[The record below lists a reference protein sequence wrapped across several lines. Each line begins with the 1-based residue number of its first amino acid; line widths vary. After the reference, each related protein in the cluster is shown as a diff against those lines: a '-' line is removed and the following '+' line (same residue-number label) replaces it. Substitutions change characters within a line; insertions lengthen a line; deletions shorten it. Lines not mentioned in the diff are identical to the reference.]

1 MIKSQKLNALICL
14 IIILISCKSNT
25 TKNNLYEV
33 ECNADGIYNGVR
45 AYLKSSNNNKQVID
59 TAVVMNGAFKFK
71 GEVSSPEMRIL
82 TIDGINGQT
91 ALVLE
96 SGKTNVTIYKDSIY
110 KSIIKGGENN
120 SIFNKY
126 KDGYQNLVEKV
137 TSLREEYMASRNN
150 IEAVKRIQKQ
160 NVELRLELKNYGLN
174 FLTQHP
180 DTDFSL
186 MLLESITL
194 QKEFDAK
201 LANEILEKIPNKI
214 SNRKYN
220 IEVMQKINFNINNA
234 LSKAVIEVNSI
245 APDFTAPD
253 PEGNQITL
261 SEILG
266 KVTILDFWAS
276 WCRPCRVENPNFVKL
291 YDKYHEK
298 GLNIISVSLD
308 RENQKSRW
316 IKAIEKDN
324 LSWYNVSNLKYW
336 QDPVALMYNITSI
349 PATFILDDKG
359 TIIATRL
366 RGSALE
372 KKLMNFLKDSDIQ
385 IFNYMIFKKKVM

>member
-25 TKNNLYEV
+25 KKNNLYEV

-214 SNRKYN
+214 SNRQYN

-234 LSKAVIEVNSI
+234 LSKAVVEVNSI

-253 PEGNQITL
+253 PEGNKITL

-372 KKLMNFLKDSDIQ
+372 KKIDELFER
-385 IFNYMIFKKKVM
+385 

>member
-214 SNRKYN
+214 SNRQHN

-276 WCRPCRVENPNFVKL
+276 WCRPCRLENPNFVKL

-372 KKLMNFLKDSDIQ
+372 KKIDELFER
-385 IFNYMIFKKKVM
+385 

>member
-25 TKNNLYEV
+25 TKKNLYEV

-214 SNRKYN
+214 SNRQYN

-372 KKLMNFLKDSDIQ
+372 KKIDELFER
-385 IFNYMIFKKKVM
+385 

>member
-150 IEAVKRIQKQ
+150 IEEVKRIQKQ

-214 SNRKYN
+214 SNRQYN

-349 PATFILDDKG
+349 PATFIFDDKG

-372 KKLMNFLKDSDIQ
+372 KKIDELFER
-385 IFNYMIFKKKVM
+385 

>member
-45 AYLKSSNNNKQVID
+45 AYLKSSNNKQVID

-96 SGKTNVTIYKDSIY
+96 SGKTNITIYKDSIY

-214 SNRKYN
+214 SNRQYN

-372 KKLMNFLKDSDIQ
+372 KKIDELFER
-385 IFNYMIFKKKVM
+385 

>member
-45 AYLKSSNNNKQVID
+45 AYLKSSNNKQVID

-96 SGKTNVTIYKDSIY
+96 SGKTNITIYKDSIY

-214 SNRKYN
+214 SNRQYN

-359 TIIATRL
+359 IIIATRL

-372 KKLMNFLKDSDIQ
+372 KKIDELFER
-385 IFNYMIFKKKVM
+385 

>member
-25 TKNNLYEV
+25 TKKNLYEV

-150 IEAVKRIQKQ
+150 IEEVKRIQKQ

-214 SNRKYN
+214 SNRQYN

-298 GLNIISVSLD
+298 GLNIISISLD

-372 KKLMNFLKDSDIQ
+372 KKIDELFER
-385 IFNYMIFKKKVM
+385 

>member
-25 TKNNLYEV
+25 TKKNLYEV

-214 SNRKYN
+214 SNRQYN

-336 QDPVALMYNITSI
+336 QDPVALMYNSTSI

-366 RGSALE
+366 RGSTLE
-372 KKLMNFLKDSDIQ
+372 KKIDELFER
-385 IFNYMIFKKKVM
+385 

>member
-174 FLTQHP
+174 FLIQHP

-201 LANEILEKIPNKI
+201 LANEILEKEKLRKKKTNFRLKDWGISRQRYWGCPIPIAYDENNEIVKI
-214 SNRKYN
+214 PIK
-220 IEVMQKINFNINNA
+220 ELPVKLPEKINLNTKGNPLDNHADWKHVNINGKNC
-234 LSKAVIEVNSI
+234 IRET
-245 APDFTAPD
+245 D
-253 PEGNQITL
+253 TL
-261 SEILG
+261 DTFVDSSWYFLRFCSAKKSELPFQILG
-266 KVTILDFWAS
+266 HRF
-276 WCRPCRVENPNFVKL
+276 
-291 YDKYHEK
+291 
-298 GLNIISVSLD
+298 
-308 RENQKSRW
+308 SR
-316 IKAIEKDN
+316 
-324 LSWYNVSNLKYW
+324 L
-336 QDPVALMYNITSI
+336 
-349 PATFILDDKG
+349 
-359 TIIATRL
+359 
-366 RGSALE
+366 
-372 KKLMNFLKDSDIQ
+372 
-385 IFNYMIFKKKVM
+385 

>member
-45 AYLKSSNNNKQVID
+45 AYLKSSNNKQVID

-214 SNRKYN
+214 SNRQYN

-372 KKLMNFLKDSDIQ
+372 KKIDELFER
-385 IFNYMIFKKKVM
+385 

>member
-45 AYLKSSNNNKQVID
+45 AYLKSSNNKQVID

-214 SNRKYN
+214 SNRQYN

-349 PATFILDDKG
+349 PATFILDDRG

-366 RGSALE
+366 RGNALE
-372 KKLMNFLKDSDIQ
+372 KKIDELFER
-385 IFNYMIFKKKVM
+385 

>member
-45 AYLKSSNNNKQVID
+45 AYLKSSNNKQVID

-71 GEVSSPEMRIL
+71 GEFSSPEMRIL

-214 SNRKYN
+214 SNRQYN

-349 PATFILDDKG
+349 PATFILDDRG

-366 RGSALE
+366 RGNALE
-372 KKLMNFLKDSDIQ
+372 KKIDELFER
-385 IFNYMIFKKKVM
+385 

>member
-214 SNRKYN
+214 SNRQYN

-234 LSKAVIEVNSI
+234 LSKAVTEVNSI

-276 WCRPCRVENPNFVKL
+276 WCRPCRLENPNFVKL

-372 KKLMNFLKDSDIQ
+372 KKIDELFER
-385 IFNYMIFKKKVM
+385 

>member
-174 FLTQHP
+174 FLKQHS

-214 SNRKYN
+214 SNRQYN

-234 LSKAVIEVNSI
+234 LSKAVTEVNSI

-372 KKLMNFLKDSDIQ
+372 KKIDELFER
-385 IFNYMIFKKKVM
+385 

>member
-1 MIKSQKLNALICL
+1 MIKSQKLNAIICL
-14 IIILISCKSNT
+14 ISILISCKSNT

-59 TAVVMNGAFKFK
+59 TALVMNGAFKFK
-71 GEVSSPEMRIL
+71 GEVSNPEMRIL

-174 FLTQHP
+174 FLIQHP

-214 SNRKYN
+214 SNRQYN

-234 LSKAVIEVNSI
+234 LSKAVVEVNSI

-276 WCRPCRVENPNFVKL
+276 WCRPCRLENPNFVKL

-372 KKLMNFLKDSDIQ
+372 KKIDELFER
-385 IFNYMIFKKKVM
+385 

>member
-25 TKNNLYEV
+25 TKKNLYEV

-150 IEAVKRIQKQ
+150 IEEVKRIQKQ

-214 SNRKYN
+214 SNRQYN
-220 IEVMQKINFNINNA
+220 IELMQKINFNINNA
-234 LSKAVIEVNSI
+234 LSKAVTEVNSI

-308 RENQKSRW
+308 RENQKSKW

-372 KKLMNFLKDSDIQ
+372 KKIDELFER
-385 IFNYMIFKKKVM
+385 

>member
-1 MIKSQKLNALICL
+1 MIKFQKLNALICL
-14 IIILISCKSNT
+14 IIVLISCKSNT

-276 WCRPCRVENPNFVKL
+276 WCRPCRLENPNFVKL

-372 KKLMNFLKDSDIQ
+372 KKIDELFER
-385 IFNYMIFKKKVM
+385 

>member
-33 ECNADGIYNGVR
+33 ECNAEGIYNGVR

-214 SNRKYN
+214 SNKQHN

-276 WCRPCRVENPNFVKL
+276 WCRPCRLENPNFVKL

-308 RENQKSRW
+308 RENQKIRW

-372 KKLMNFLKDSDIQ
+372 KKIDELFER
-385 IFNYMIFKKKVM
+385 

>member
-214 SNRKYN
+214 SNRQHN

-372 KKLMNFLKDSDIQ
+372 KKIDELFER
-385 IFNYMIFKKKVM
+385 

>member
-214 SNRKYN
+214 SNRQYN

-234 LSKAVIEVNSI
+234 LSKAVVEVNSI

-276 WCRPCRVENPNFVKL
+276 WCRPCRLENPNFVKL

-372 KKLMNFLKDSDIQ
+372 KKIDELFER
-385 IFNYMIFKKKVM
+385 